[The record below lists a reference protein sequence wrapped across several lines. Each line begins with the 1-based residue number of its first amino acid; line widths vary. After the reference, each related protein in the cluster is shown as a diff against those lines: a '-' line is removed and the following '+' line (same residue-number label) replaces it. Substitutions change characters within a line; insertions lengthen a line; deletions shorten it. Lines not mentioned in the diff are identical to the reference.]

1 MMDSIISAGGF
12 AKRMGKQGEKQAK
25 ALFELNGKPA
35 LSYVINQLDS
45 FYEGTGIKETCYLT
59 INKKFEKKFK
69 EFKED
74 FDKRKKEYNLELIVE
89 DSTSEENKLGFAG
102 GLLNVFK
109 NYDISTEEGVL
120 ILAGDG
126 VSSLDLNNLSK
137 CYMDNPE
144 SPCIA
149 LYDMF
154 NRDKVKDYGVAIL
167 DDDNYIIDFEEK
179 PDNPAS
185 TFANITN
192 YILRKED
199 TERIEDIILKH
210 GKNAEIMGPIS
221 KDTKIKAHVFE
232 GYWFDI
238 GTPERY
244 EEAKEF
250 FEMRE
255 AIKSGN

>member
-1 MMDSIISAGGF
+1 MDSIISAGGF
-12 AKRMGKQGEKQAK
+12 ATRMKEKGKKEAK
-25 ALFELNGKPA
+25 ALFEIEDGKPA
-35 LSYVINQLDS
+35 LQYIIEQLNDIYS
-45 FYEGTGIKETCYLT
+45 HVDGKCYLT
-59 INKKFEKKFK
+59 INKKFEEKFY
-69 EFKED
+69 EFLSD
-74 FDKRKKEYNLELIVE
+74 ADYRFPLDWVVE
-89 DSTSEENKLGFAG
+89 DSTSDKDKLGFAG
-102 GLLNVFK
+102 GILNVFK

-126 VSSLDLNNLSK
+126 VSSLDLNDLFK

-149 LYDMF
+149 LYDMID
-154 NRDKVKDYGVAIL
+154 REKVKDYGVAIL
-167 DDDNYIIDFEEK
+167 DDENYVVDFEEK
-179 PDNPAS
+179 PKNPGS

-199 TERIEDIILKH
+199 TERIEDIIGKF
-210 GKNAEIMGPIS
+210 GKNAEVIEEIS

-244 EEAKEF
+244 EEARDF

-255 AIKSGN
+255 VVKSGN